1 MVRLNA
7 GGGSTG
13 IDELTFGVITIS
25 PNPSTDVFN
34 FSFNKEIAGKTTLR
48 VMNLAGQLIE
58 MVELGE
64 FAHTMTVAI
73 DARNW
78 ATGIYLLQLTN
89 NGTTSKDIK
98 VMKVMKE

>member
-1 MVRLNA
+1 
-7 GGGSTG
+7 
-13 IDELTFGVITIS
+13 
-25 PNPSTDVFN
+25 
-34 FSFNKEIAGKTTLR
+34 
-48 VMNLAGQLIE
+48 MNLAGQLIE